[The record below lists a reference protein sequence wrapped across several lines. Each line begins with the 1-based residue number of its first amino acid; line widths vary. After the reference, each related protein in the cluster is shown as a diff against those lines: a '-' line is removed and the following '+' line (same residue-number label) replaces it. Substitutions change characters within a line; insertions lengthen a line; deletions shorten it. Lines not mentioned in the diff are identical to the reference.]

1 MTTSEDSNAPPARA
15 PLFSAAQLP
24 RYARQFLVRLR
35 QLWRGKV
42 PLLQTFWLYYFTV
55 ILALK
60 LLGGTHGARGD
71 FFGLLTLFW
80 AGFMV
85 KPIISAADNYR
96 GDQIWAALAKILA
109 LIIAV
114 CVLSDLMASF

>member
-1 MTTSEDSNAPPARA
+1 MTTSEDSNAPSARA

-24 RYARQFLVRLR
+24 RYAREFLVRLR
-35 QLWRGKV
+35 HLWRGKV
-42 PLLQTFWLYYFTV
+42 PLAQTFWLYYFTV

-60 LLGGTHGARGD
+60 LIGGESGARGD
-71 FFGLLTLFW
+71 FFGFLTLLW

-85 KPIISAADNYR
+85 KPIIASANNYR

-114 CVLSDLMASF
+114 CVLSDLLASF

>member
-1 MTTSEDSNAPPARA
+1 
-15 PLFSAAQLP
+15 LP
-24 RYARQFLVRLR
+24 RYAREFLVRLR
-35 QLWRGKV
+35 HLWRGKI
-42 PLLQTFWLYYFTV
+42 PLVQTFWLYYFTV

-60 LLGGTHGARGD
+60 LLAGSHGLRSD
-71 FFGLLTLFW
+71 FFGLVTLLW

>member
-1 MTTSEDSNAPPARA
+1 LTTSEDSNSPPARA

-24 RYARQFLVRLR
+24 RYAREFLVRLR
-35 QLWRGKV
+35 HLWRGKI
-42 PLLQTFWLYYFTV
+42 PLAQTFWLYYFSV

-60 LLGGTHGARGD
+60 LLAGAHGWRSD
-71 FFGLLTLFW
+71 FFGLVTLLW

-85 KPIISAADNYR
+85 KPIIASADNYR